1 MIFSTNQ
8 QQQRG
13 LMERAKRG
21 SPDALNDL
29 ALCYLEG
36 KNDVSI
42 DQKKAFDL
50 FQQAADKNFVR
61 AYYNL
66 GLLYEKGWGVEQ
78 DYVKAVENYRLASDA
93 NLPLAQYNLSLLV
106 LSGLGTDRNP
116 EEAFA
121 LCTKAANHEQFAQ
134 AICNLG
140 WFYLEGIG
148 VEKDETKAS
157 ELFYKAL
164 DLNLP
169 EAALMVGE
177 CYQRGVAGHA
187 ASADNAVRCYEA
199 AANAGNTRAMYQAGL
214 LYWDEA
220 EALHDKAKAM
230 EWIEKAADGGYEL
243 AKQFL
248 THQKEEDGGSEGG
261 DDGNLTFSA
270 TIGVEK

>member
-1 MIFSTNQ
+1 MIFSTSQ

-13 LMERAKRG
+13 LIERAKRG

-29 ALCYLEG
+29 ALCHLEG
-36 KNDVSI
+36 KNDVKI

-50 FQQAADKNFVR
+50 FQQAADKQFVR
-61 AYYNL
+61 AHYNL

-78 DYVKAVENYRLASDA
+78 NYVKAVEHYQIAAKA
-93 NLPLAQYNLSLLV
+93 NLPLAQYNLSLLI
-106 LSGLGTDRNP
+106 LSGLGTDRDP
-116 EEAFA
+116 VEAFK
-121 LCTKAANHEQFAQ
+121 LCEQAASHEQFAQ

-148 VEKDETKAS
+148 TEKDETKAG

-187 ASADNAVRCYEA
+187 VSNDNAIRCYEA

-214 LYWDEA
+214 LFADA
-220 EALHDKAKAM
+220 ADAAFDNDKAL
-230 EWIEKAADGGYEL
+230 EWINKAAEGKYEPASQYL
-243 AKQFL
+243 AQASTKTDDTLEFSA
-248 THQKEEDGGSEGG
+248 EISEG
-261 DDGNLTFSA
+261 
-270 TIGVEK
+270 

>member
-8 QQQRG
+8 QQQQG
-13 LMERAKRG
+13 LLARAKRG

-36 KNDVSI
+36 KNDMPV
-42 DQKKAFDL
+42 DQKKAFEL
-50 FQQAADKNFVR
+50 FQQAADKNFIR
-61 AYYNL
+61 AFYNL

-78 DYVKAVENYRLASDA
+78 NYPKAVENYRVAAEA

-106 LSGLGTDRNP
+106 LSGLGTERDP
-116 EEAFA
+116 EQAFA
-121 LCTKAANHEQFAQ
+121 LCQKAAAHEQFAQ

-177 CYQRGVAGHA
+177 CYQRGVAGHPM
-187 ASADNAVRCYEA
+187 SADNAVRCYEA

-214 LYWDEA
+214 LYWDET
-220 EALHDKAKAM
+220 EALHDKAKAT
-230 EWIEKAADGGYEL
+230 EWIEKAAAGGYEL

-248 THQKEEDGGSEGG
+248 AQQQDTG
-261 DDGNLTFSA
+261 DSTPYSA
-270 TIGVEK
+270 TINLED

>member
-1 MIFSTNQ
+1 MIFSNSQ

-13 LMERAKRG
+13 LIERAKRG

-36 KNDVSI
+36 KNDIRI

-50 FQQAADKNFVR
+50 FQQAADKQFVR
-61 AYYNL
+61 AHYNL
-66 GLLYEKGWGVEQ
+66 GLLYEKGWGTDQ
-78 DYVKAVENYRLASDA
+78 NYIKAVEHYQIAAKA

-106 LSGLGTDRNP
+106 LSGLGADRDP
-116 EEAFA
+116 IAAFN
-121 LCTKAANHEQFAQ
+121 LCEQAASHDQFAQ

-148 VEKDETKAS
+148 TEKDETKAS

-177 CYQRGVAGHA
+177 CYQRGIAGHA
-187 ASADNAVRCYEA
+187 ASTDNAIRCYEA

-214 LYWDEA
+214 LYNDPQEA
-220 EALHDKAKAM
+220 AFDKAKAL
-230 EWIEKAADGGYEL
+230 EWINKAADGNYEL
-243 AKQFL
+243 AVHFL
-248 THQKEEDGGSEGG
+248 SQETFKDADNQA
-261 DDGNLTFSA
+261 FSA
-270 TIGVEK
+270 DITISE

>member
-1 MIFSTNQ
+1 MIFSTSQ

-13 LMERAKRG
+13 LIERAKRG

-29 ALCYLEG
+29 ALCHLEG
-36 KNDVSI
+36 KNDFSI

-50 FQQAADKNFVR
+50 FQQAADKQFVR
-61 AYYNL
+61 AHYNL

-78 DYVKAVENYRLASDA
+78 NYVNAVEHYQIAAKA

-106 LSGLGTDRNP
+106 LSGLGTDRNA
-116 EEAFA
+116 EEAFK
-121 LCTKAANHEQFAQ
+121 LCETAASHDQFAQ

-148 VEKDETKAS
+148 TEKDEIKAG

-187 ASADNAVRCYEA
+187 VSTDNAIRCYEA

-214 LYWDEA
+214 LFADA
-220 EALHDKAKAM
+220 EDAMHDKEKAM
-230 EWIEKAADGGYEL
+230 EWIRKAAEGHYEPAIQYLAEMEGADGGSNDDSDDEDYE
-243 AKQFL
+243 
-248 THQKEEDGGSEGG
+248 
-261 DDGNLTFSA
+261 FSA
-270 TIGVEK
+270 EISDK